1 MLKRLGIDRLFT
13 IIVDNASSNDVVI
26 AYLVKMLRGKNG
38 LVLDGEFIH
47 VRCCAHI
54 LNFIVSDA
62 LKDFHG
68 SVIRE
73 ML

>member
-54 LNFIVSDA
+54 LNLTVSGP
-62 LKDFHG
+62 LKDFL
-68 SVIRE
+68 VFII
-73 ML
+73 